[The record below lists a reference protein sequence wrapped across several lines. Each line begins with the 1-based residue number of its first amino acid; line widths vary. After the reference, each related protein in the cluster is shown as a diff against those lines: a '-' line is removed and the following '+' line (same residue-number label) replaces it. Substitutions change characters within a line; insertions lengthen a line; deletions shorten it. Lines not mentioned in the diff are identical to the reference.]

1 MSTEN
6 LPQSPEQSPEQPPR
20 KPRVAVVFGGRSS
33 EHGISVVTAGAV
45 LGAIDRTKYDV
56 LPIGITRDGRW
67 ALTADEP
74 ERMAITDRR
83 TPDVDELAEST
94 EGGVVLPVDP
104 ANREVVYSE
113 PGSVPKAL
121 GEVDVVFPVLHG
133 PYGED
138 GTLQGLLELSGVP
151 YVGSGVLA
159 SAVGQDKEY
168 MKAVFTSYGLK
179 VGPYVVIRP
188 REWEQDRSGAR
199 AKIVDFAGEHGWPLF
214 VKPARAGSSIGI
226 TKVDDLAGLDEAI
239 EEARRHDP
247 KILVEAALRGREI
260 ECGVLEFEDGPR
272 ASVPAEIPPPSEHA
286 YYDFEAKYIDSTP
299 GIVPAPLTDE
309 QTAEVRRL
317 AVEAFDAASC
327 EGLVRADFFLT
338 EDDEFVINEINT
350 MPGFTPIS
358 MYPQMWQATGVGYP
372 GGGAG
377 RARAPRRRP
386 GGLRCR
392 SRPRPPR
399 RRPPRGPPSRSMIS
413 GFPSPPPAGGS
424 VRSAFRHNS
433 VTDAPGPGSAGTAAD
448 SPSSAEGQPA
458 TEIDRRDRAG
468 EGLEMNDR
476 TGQGAGDAVHLLDLG
491 DHHATQLVDGV
502 GLGADDDVIGSCHV
516 LGLDH
521 SRDLADR
528 LGDGRRLADLRLDQD
543 VRLYHGTSRAATRI
557 MWGKGTP
564 RYRVAAPRG
573 ETRGGRAVRAGVP
586 R

>member
-6 LPQSPEQSPEQPPR
+6 LPQSPEQSPEQQPPR

-45 LGAIDRTKYDV
+45 LAAIDRTKYDV

-83 TPDVDELAEST
+83 TPDVEELAEST

-188 REWEQDRSGAR
+188 REWEQDRSAAR
-199 AKIVDFAGEHGWPLF
+199 EKVVDFAGEHGWPLF

-226 TKVDDLAGLDEAI
+226 TKVDDSSGLDEAI

-247 KILVEAALRGREI
+247 KILIEAALRGREI

-299 GIVPAPLTDE
+299 GVVPAPLTE
-309 QTAEVRRL
+309 EETTEVRRL
-317 AVEAFDAASC
+317 AVAAFDAASC

-358 MYPQMWQATGVGYP
+358 MYPQMWQATGVSYP
-372 GGGAG
+372 ELVDRLVQA
-377 RARAPRRRP
+377 ALRRST
-386 GGLRCR
+386 GLR
-392 SRPRPPR
+392 
-399 RRPPRGPPSRSMIS
+399 
-413 GFPSPPPAGGS
+413 
-424 VRSAFRHNS
+424 
-433 VTDAPGPGSAGTAAD
+433 
-448 SPSSAEGQPA
+448 
-458 TEIDRRDRAG
+458 
-468 EGLEMNDR
+468 
-476 TGQGAGDAVHLLDLG
+476 
-491 DHHATQLVDGV
+491 
-502 GLGADDDVIGSCHV
+502 
-516 LGLDH
+516 
-521 SRDLADR
+521 
-528 LGDGRRLADLRLDQD
+528 
-543 VRLYHGTSRAATRI
+543 
-557 MWGKGTP
+557 
-564 RYRVAAPRG
+564 
-573 ETRGGRAVRAGVP
+573 
-586 R
+586 

>member
-6 LPQSPEQSPEQPPR
+6 LPQNPEQSPRRPPR

-45 LGAIDRTKYDV
+45 LAAIDRTRYDV

-74 ERMAITDRR
+74 ERMAITERR
-83 TPDVDELAEST
+83 TPDVEELAEST
-94 EGGVVLPVDP
+94 EGGVLLPVDP

-151 YVGSGVLA
+151 YVGAGVLA

-179 VGPYVVIRP
+179 VGPYAVIRP

-199 AKIVDFAGEHGWPLF
+199 KKIVDFAGEHGWPLF

-247 KILVEAALRGREI
+247 KILVE
-260 ECGVLEFEDGPR
+260 
-272 ASVPAEIPPPSEHA
+272 
-286 YYDFEAKYIDSTP
+286 
-299 GIVPAPLTDE
+299 
-309 QTAEVRRL
+309 
-317 AVEAFDAASC
+317 
-327 EGLVRADFFLT
+327 GLVRADFFLT

-358 MYPQMWQATGVGYP
+358 MYPQMWQASGVSYP
-372 GGGAG
+372 ELVDRLVQA
-377 RARAPRRRP
+377 ALRRP
-386 GGLRCR
+386 TGLR
-392 SRPRPPR
+392 
-399 RRPPRGPPSRSMIS
+399 
-413 GFPSPPPAGGS
+413 
-424 VRSAFRHNS
+424 
-433 VTDAPGPGSAGTAAD
+433 
-448 SPSSAEGQPA
+448 
-458 TEIDRRDRAG
+458 
-468 EGLEMNDR
+468 
-476 TGQGAGDAVHLLDLG
+476 
-491 DHHATQLVDGV
+491 
-502 GLGADDDVIGSCHV
+502 
-516 LGLDH
+516 
-521 SRDLADR
+521 
-528 LGDGRRLADLRLDQD
+528 
-543 VRLYHGTSRAATRI
+543 
-557 MWGKGTP
+557 
-564 RYRVAAPRG
+564 
-573 ETRGGRAVRAGVP
+573 
-586 R
+586 

>member
-1 MSTEN
+1 MSTQN
-6 LPQSPEQSPEQPPR
+6 LPQSPEQPPR

-45 LGAIDRTKYDV
+45 LKAIDRTKYDV

-74 ERMAITDRR
+74 DRMAIVDRLQ
-83 TPDVDELAEST
+83 PSVDQLADAA
-94 EGGVVLPVDP
+94 EGTVVLPLEP

-168 MKAVFTSYGLK
+168 MKRVFTSFGLK

-188 REWEQDRSGAR
+188 REWENDESAAR
-199 AKIVDFAGEHGWPLF
+199 RRIIDFAGEHGWPLF

-226 TKVDDLAGLDEAI
+226 TKVDDLSGLDEAI
-239 EEARRHDP
+239 AEAQRHDP

-272 ASVPAEIPPPSEHA
+272 ASVPAEIPPPDAHA

-299 GIVPAPLTDE
+299 GMVPAPLTGE
-309 QTAEVRRL
+309 ETAEVRRL
-317 AVEAFDAASC
+317 AVEAFEAAGC

-338 EDDEFVINEINT
+338 EDGGFVINEINT

-358 MYPQMWQATGVGYP
+358 MYPKMWQATGIEYP
-372 GGGAG
+372 ELVDLLV
-377 RARAPRRRP
+377 RAALRRRT
-386 GGLRCR
+386 GLR
-392 SRPRPPR
+392 
-399 RRPPRGPPSRSMIS
+399 
-413 GFPSPPPAGGS
+413 
-424 VRSAFRHNS
+424 
-433 VTDAPGPGSAGTAAD
+433 
-448 SPSSAEGQPA
+448 
-458 TEIDRRDRAG
+458 
-468 EGLEMNDR
+468 
-476 TGQGAGDAVHLLDLG
+476 
-491 DHHATQLVDGV
+491 
-502 GLGADDDVIGSCHV
+502 
-516 LGLDH
+516 
-521 SRDLADR
+521 
-528 LGDGRRLADLRLDQD
+528 
-543 VRLYHGTSRAATRI
+543 
-557 MWGKGTP
+557 
-564 RYRVAAPRG
+564 
-573 ETRGGRAVRAGVP
+573 
-586 R
+586 